1 MSQFNEKIPS
11 DNKILDTEWRKVRN
25 LIRNMPENQE
35 GVKTAFENAFKAE
48 GINFVYEKIPGQ
60 PPYYYAIKIN
70 ENYDSPEVNLGE
82 NIYDNI
88 EMVKQSL
95 PKLDENTGE
104 FNYQEWK
111 PYNYKK
117 YARILKIIYKYNS
130 ENAVSMYDLKVI
142 MAELLIDAKKIHHE
156 YKELAVKDKTLDL
169 LGEIA
174 DPFNLI
180 SEIEIHEELAKT
192 FKYINNYLEHVF
204 ENISNDIFNTIF
216 EGYEDL
222 LHKNQENL
230 EKVELFII
238 YKEKNEEID
247 LKEAL
252 LKLSKIYEYLPTLE
266 IVQSP
271 MDILIF
277 TSLNRMKE
285 QKDNEN

>member
-1 MSQFNEKIPS
+1 
-11 DNKILDTEWRKVRN
+11 
-25 LIRNMPENQE
+25 MPENQE

-104 FNYQEWK
+104 FNYQEWN